1 MNTTEFKNE
10 IKKAMEFNRALAIA
24 ERADEL
30 TQERIQDVSLMLDIL
45 NGSIFNRAVEQI
57 EYEKQI
63 GMRDSMYVLK

>member
-1 MNTTEFKNE
+1 MSTTEFKNE